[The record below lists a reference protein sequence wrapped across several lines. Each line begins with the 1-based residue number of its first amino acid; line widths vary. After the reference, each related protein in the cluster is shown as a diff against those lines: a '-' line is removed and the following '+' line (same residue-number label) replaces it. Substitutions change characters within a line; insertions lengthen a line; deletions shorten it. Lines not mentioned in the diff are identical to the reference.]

1 MLCDAIA
8 CRVKVFGAGLAEVAE
23 AEAVCRLA
31 QLLNASGVAQSD
43 YRGMSDAWGA
53 AAGWTNGVP
62 RGVAFF
68 PKSEVRCV
76 AVDAKSMCCCAVCW
90 FVCLA
95 VLCTLTRTFN
105 MVLHRTQAHSSY
117 NVSLS
122 PCATA
127 GKPAAGASVSVFRLG
142 FAVSCSARPCPSPA
156 CLPSS
161 TLKADTSLSTAAPGS
176 ERTARWIRTYSAA

>member
-68 PKSEVRCV
+68 PKSEVCCVIDVTVWMRCA
-76 AVDAKSMCCCAVCW
+76 AVLCAVCW
-90 FVCLA
+90 FCAL
-95 VLCTLTRTFN
+95 LC
-105 MVLHRTQAHSSY
+105 
-117 NVSLS
+117 
-122 PCATA
+122 CA
-127 GKPAAGASVSVFRLG
+127 L
-142 FAVSCSARPCPSPA
+142 
-156 CLPSS
+156 
-161 TLKADTSLSTAAPGS
+161 
-176 ERTARWIRTYSAA
+176 